1 MRSIAAGLLIAL
13 VLVGAENRAGAEP
26 QVLQG
31 IVRVNGRPA
40 KDVVVWLDRSGPV
53 APAAGRAVLDQ
64 RNMTFVPRLLV
75 VPVGTTVEMPNS
87 DRVFH
92 NVFSFHN
99 GKRFDLGLYPAG
111 TRKLVTF
118 DQPGVSR
125 VFCNIH
131 PTMAAYVVVVA
142 STRFAVTDAS
152 GQFAIAD
159 VEGGRHGFSMWRA
172 GADPYSGT
180 IASAQDHVVTLDWP

>member
-1 MRSIAAGLLIAL
+1 LVVAAGH
-13 VLVGAENRAGAEP
+13 VQAEP
-26 QVLQG
+26 RPLHGV
-31 IVRVNGRPA
+31 VRANGRPA
-40 KDVVVWLDRSGPV
+40 RDVVVWLDDTRPIV
-53 APAAGRAVLDQ
+53 PPAAPAVLDQ
-64 RNMTFVPRLLV
+64 RNLEFLPRLLV

-111 TRKLVTF
+111 TRRRVTF

-131 PTMAAYVVVVA
+131 PTMAAYVVAVP
-142 STRFAVTDAS
+142 SMRFAVTGADGRFAIDGVEGDRLGYSLWRAGSEPQRGVLSVAS
-152 GQFAIAD
+152 GQ
-159 VEGGRHGFSMWRA
+159 
-172 GADPYSGT
+172 P
-180 IASAQDHVVTLDWP
+180 VTLEWR

>member
-1 MRSIAAGLLIAL
+1 MRASTVALIA
-13 VLVGAENRAGAEP
+13 VSGFVAVAHVAAEP
-26 QVLQG
+26 RALHGV
-31 IVRVNGRPA
+31 VRVNGRPA
-40 KDVVVWLDRSGPV
+40 RDVVVWLDDARPIV
-53 APAAGRAVLDQ
+53 PPPTPAVLDQ
-64 RNMTFVPRLLV
+64 RNLEFLPRLLV

-111 TRKLVTF
+111 TRRSVTF

-131 PTMAAYVVVVA
+131 PTMAAYVVAVPSMRYAVTGA
-142 STRFAVTDAS
+142 DGRFAID
-152 GQFAIAD
+152 G
-159 VEGGRHGFSMWRA
+159 VEGDRLGYSLWRA
-172 GADPYSGT
+172 GSDPQRGVL
-180 IASAQDHVVTLDWP
+180 SAAAGQPVTLEWR

>member
-1 MRSIAAGLLIAL
+1 MRAIAAALVVAL
-13 VLVGAENRAGAEP
+13 VLVGAWERAAADTH
-26 QVLQG
+26 VLRG
-31 IVRVNGRPA
+31 VVRVNGRPA
-40 KDVVVWLDRSGPV
+40 KDVVVWLPGPGPI
-53 APAAGRAVLDQ
+53 APTSARVVLDQ

-92 NVFSFHN
+92 NVFSYHN

-131 PTMAAYVVVVA
+131 PTMAAYVVAVA
-142 STRFAVTDAS
+142 SNFYAVTDTE
-152 GQFAIAD
+152 GRFAIAG
-159 VEGGRHGFSMWRA
+159 VEGQRREFSMWRA
-172 GADPYSGT
+172 GAEPYSGT
-180 IASAQDHVVTLDWP
+180 IAGDADQPVTVDWP

>member
-1 MRSIAAGLLIAL
+1 MRAITAGLVVVL
-13 VLVGAENRAGAEP
+13 VLVGAWERAAADTH
-26 QVLQG
+26 VLRG
-31 IVRVNGRPA
+31 LVRLNGRPA
-40 KDVVVWLDRSGPV
+40 KDVVVWLERRGQI
-53 APAAGRAVLDQ
+53 APTAGRVVLDQ

-131 PTMAAYVVVVA
+131 PTMAAYVVAVA
-142 STRFAVTDAS
+142 SDRYAVTDAD
-152 GQFAIAD
+152 GRFAIAD
-159 VEGGRHGFSMWRA
+159 VEGNQHTFSMWRA
-172 GADPYSGT
+172 GAEP
-180 IASAQDHVVTLDWP
+180 